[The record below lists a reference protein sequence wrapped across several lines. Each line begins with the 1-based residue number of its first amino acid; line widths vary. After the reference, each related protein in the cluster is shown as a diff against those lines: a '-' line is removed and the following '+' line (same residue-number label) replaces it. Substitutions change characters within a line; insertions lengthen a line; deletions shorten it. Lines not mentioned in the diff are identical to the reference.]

1 MGEKAKRRWGS
12 FAVTYGRERTKN
24 RLSEFVGLRISNE
37 EEYEGGVEAIF
48 RFQCEADFGGTHI
61 LLADVI
67 LMNLVHQLVLYYS
80 PEAHFAVGLWLEF
93 LVVVHFAH

>member
-1 MGEKAKRRWGS
+1 MGKKTKRRWGS

-37 EEYEGGVEAIF
+37 EEHEGGVETVF
-48 RFQCEADFGGTHI
+48 RFERQADFGGAHI

-67 LMNLVHQLVLYYS
+67 LMNLVHPLVLLG
-80 PEAHFAVGLWLEF
+80 PVR
-93 LVVVHFAH
+93 V